1 MYGLKLEGHRRR
13 CCDNIRGAKLEA
25 NFFLCTHISLPA
37 SPGPT
42 SFSKHICKTRQ
53 LMLNV
58 MKALKARKFAS
69 TVTIPSEQYGD
80 PTSIITAKIISMG
93 RSPACTNPSSQRS
106 IDLAGPRLSSLP
118 SRPARYPVIRGQCLP
133 CTFGASLTIGVQTLG
148 AVILAF
154 PMIMTALVY
163 NWMDCRMTRTSHV
176 ILVP

>member
-69 TVTIPSEQYGD
+69 TVTIPSAPRAIRGPDVHYHCQHYFHGTQSRLHKPFVTEID
-80 PTSIITAKIISMG
+80 
-93 RSPACTNPSSQRS
+93 RSGWSPSFLSAFS
-106 IDLAGPRLSSLP
+106 ASSLSCHSWP
-118 SRPARYPVIRGQCLP
+118 MSTLYIWCFPYNRCADPRRGDSS
-133 CTFGASLTIGVQTLG
+133 FSHDYDGVGVQLDG
-148 AVILAF
+148 L
-154 PMIMTALVY
+154 
-163 NWMDCRMTRTSHV
+163 
-176 ILVP
+176 